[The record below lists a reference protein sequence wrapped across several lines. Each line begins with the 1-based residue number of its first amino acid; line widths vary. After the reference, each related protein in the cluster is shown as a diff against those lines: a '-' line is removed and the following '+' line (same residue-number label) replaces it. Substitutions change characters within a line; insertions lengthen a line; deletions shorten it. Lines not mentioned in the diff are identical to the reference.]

1 MWNRVAT
8 GEEVKVNFGSSW
20 EFTGLG
26 LLSHISHAY
35 YLWNSSCE
43 VELWE
48 ICSIKFKILKESTSP
63 FPFFFKKNFFFLFFP
78 SGCTGPQSQHVGSL
92 TFVAVCET
100 LSCDMWDLVPWSG
113 IEPGPPAWGTQSLS
127 YWTTREVPPSSDTA
141 SVVLLAATWTPWLEY
156 LVTGR
161 SLPHKPLI
169 SDPSI
174 SSWRKV
180 FLLQVKIPGG
190 AGFYL
195 KNPPANAQASG
206 VAFLIPG
213 SEGSG
218 GGHGNPTPVFLPGES
233 HG

>member
-78 SGCTGPQSQHVGSL
+78 SGCTRPQSQHVGSL

-127 YWTTREVPPSSDTA
+127 YWPPGKSP
-141 SVVLLAATWTPWLEY
+141 LLLIQHLSY
-156 LVTGR
+156 
-161 SLPHKPLI
+161 SLQLPGLLGLNTLWRGDHYLI
-169 SDPSI
+169 SH
-174 SSWRKV
+174 SSQIQV
-180 FLLQVKIPGG
+180 SLLDGRCS
-190 AGFYL
+190 F
-195 KNPPANAQASG
+195 
-206 VAFLIPG
+206 FR
-213 SEGSG
+213 
-218 GGHGNPTPVFLPGES
+218 
-233 HG
+233 